1 MTFCDLIKLMFKTGL
16 QKDQILCTK
25 DLFLFICKPFPLTLI
40 WVGFLGVRSEVRVD
54 GGLPLTP
61 HPPTLS
67 KLC

>member
-54 GGLPLTP
+54 GWITP
-61 HPPTLS
+61 EPPPPTLS